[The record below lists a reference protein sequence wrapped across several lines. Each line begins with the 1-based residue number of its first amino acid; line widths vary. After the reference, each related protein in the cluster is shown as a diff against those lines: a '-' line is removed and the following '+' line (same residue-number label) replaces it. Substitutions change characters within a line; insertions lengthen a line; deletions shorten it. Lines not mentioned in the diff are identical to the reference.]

1 MTAPRRKFA
10 LLGTLLIWSGTC
22 LAQEPVTIRTPGP
35 DQQSSAPALPV
46 STGSSH
52 TVPISSDTL
61 LPPSSSDTILPPSA
75 SESVPAGG
83 VESQPVVAAASLPP
97 VAVHPPAPR
106 RAKVERVVDGDTL
119 LLDTG
124 DRVRVLYI
132 NTPEKKEKYGP
143 ESGDFTRQFL
153 QYKEVD
159 LVYSARSERDGYG
172 RLLAEVYV
180 DGKSLEEAIIAEG
193 LAHVFLIAPDPNTE
207 MGQRLLSV
215 QQQAR
220 QAGKGIWGTERYS
233 STLHITSYHANGRGN
248 DSENPNVEYL
258 RIANITD
265 QPVNV
270 KGYSLTSENGRIFIL
285 PEIIIP
291 AGYSFQVYSGIGI
304 DQLDPEKGSIKVYWD
319 SKYPIWRNDGDSA
332 VLRDEKGHL
341 VDTAVYAP
349 KMYK

>member
-1 MTAPRRKFA
+1 MTAPRRKFT
-10 LLGTLLIWSGTC
+10 LLGLLLVWTGTC
-22 LAQEPVTIRTPGP
+22 FSQEPVSIRTPGP

-52 TVPISSDTL
+52 SYPVSDETTPTL
-61 LPPSSSDTILPPSA
+61 PVTPTSTPVSA
-75 SESVPAGG
+75 
-83 VESQPVVAAASLPP
+83 VETQPVVTAASLPP
-97 VAVHPPAPR
+97 VVTHPPAPR
-106 RAKVERVVDGDTL
+106 RAKVDRVVDGDTL

-124 DRVRVLYI
+124 DKVRVLYI
-132 NTPEKKEKYGP
+132 NTPEKKEKFGP
-143 ESGDFTRQFL
+143 EAGDFTRQFL
-153 QYKEVD
+153 LYKEVD

-180 DGKSLEEAIIAEG
+180 DGKSLEEAIVAEG
-193 LAHVFLIAPDPNTE
+193 LAHVFLIAPDPNTA
-207 MGQRLLSV
+207 MGDHLIAV

-220 QAGKGIWGTERYS
+220 EAGKGIWGSDRYS

-291 AGYSFQVYSGIGI
+291 AGYSFQLYSGIGI
-304 DQLDPEKGSIKVYWD
+304 DQLNPEKGSLKVYWD
-319 SKYPIWRNDGDSA
+319 SRYPIWRNDGDSA
-332 VLRDEKGHL
+332 VLRDSQGHL
-341 VDTAVYAP
+341 VDTVVYAP